1 MRPMPL
7 NRRSFVISSA
17 AATAGLMAARLPAKA
32 ALADKVRVG
41 VIGIGGRGLNNLVE
55 IEPSGGIVAALCDVD
70 DTRAAE
76 ARKKW
81 PNVPFERDFRK
92 LLDRKDLD
100 AILVATPD
108 HTHFPAA
115 VMAMDAGKHV
125 YCEKPLTHTV
135 EEARILR
142 NMAAAKKLQ
151 TQMGTQ
157 IHSGDNYRRVVEII
171 RAGVIGPVKE
181 VHVWCAKSWGGNGQ
195 QPVGE
200 KVPEGLDYELWLG
213 PIQPVPYS
221 KEYVPFN
228 WRKYW
233 AFGGGTLADMGCH
246 FIDLAFWALNLDLP
260 TRVAAE
266 GTPVSPYT
274 AATELTAHWDFAA
287 RGDRPAVKVHWY
299 DGGRKPAVDGMLK
312 WDNGVLFV
320 GEKGMVQADYGRYSF
335 LPKEKFEDVK
345 LPEQT
350 IAKSIGHWKEW
361 LMAIQ
366 GEGKPLCSFDYSAR
380 LTEMVLLGT
389 VAYRAGKAFDWDAN
403 NFQASDP
410 AAQAYLTKTYREGWS
425 EKLSGYKQYL
435 KA

>member
-1 MRPMPL
+1 MQ
-7 NRRSFVISSA
+7 
-17 AATAGLMAARLPAKA
+17 
-32 ALADKVRVG
+32 ALIPKQNSKTV
-41 VIGIGGRGLNNLVE
+41 NLF
-55 IEPSGGIVAALCDVD
+55 
-70 DTRAAE
+70 
-76 ARKKW
+76 K
-81 PNVPFERDFRK
+81 DFRK
-92 LLDRKDLD
+92 LLEDKSID
-100 AILVATPD
+100 AVVISTPD
-108 HTHFPAA
+108 HWHAIPSIMAA
-115 VMAMDAGKHV
+115 RQKKHV

-171 RAGVIGPVKE
+171 QAGVIGPVKE

-200 KVPEGLDYELWLG
+200 KVPEGLDYDLWLG

-260 TRVAAE
+260 TRVSAE

-299 DGGRKPAVDGMLK
+299 DGGRKRDIAYTNSASEVPPLYTPLDLEDSAGTAFETPGRVAVHPWHPSHG
-312 WDNGVLFV
+312 
-320 GEKGMVQADYGRYSF
+320 
-335 LPKEKFEDVK
+335 
-345 LPEQT
+345 
-350 IAKSIGHWKEW
+350 
-361 LMAIQ
+361 
-366 GEGKPLCSFDYSAR
+366 
-380 LTEMVLLGT
+380 
-389 VAYRAGKAFDWDAN
+389 
-403 NFQASDP
+403 
-410 AAQAYLTKTYREGWS
+410 
-425 EKLSGYKQYL
+425 LSR
-435 KA
+435 

>member
-1 MRPMPL
+1 MHPIPF

-17 AATAGLMAARLPAKA
+17 AAGAALLGARRPVSA

-41 VIGIGGRGLNNLVE
+41 VIGIGGRGMGSLVE
-55 IEPSGGIVAALCDVD
+55 IEPSGGSIVALCDVD
-70 DTRAAE
+70 ERRGAE
-76 ARKKW
+76 ARSKW
-81 PNVPFERDFRK
+81 PTVSFEKDFRK
-92 LLDRKDLD
+92 LLDRKDID
-100 AILVATPD
+100 ALLVATPD

-115 VMAMDAGKHV
+115 ALGLDAGKHV

-142 NMAAAKKLQ
+142 NLAAAKGLQ

-171 RAGVIGPVKE
+171 QSGLLGDIKDA
-181 VHVWCAKSWGGNGQ
+181 HVWCSKSWGGNGR
-195 QPVGE
+195 QPAAEV
-200 KVPEGLDYELWLG
+200 VPEGLDYDLWLG
-213 PIQPVPYS
+213 AIQPVPYS

-246 FIDLAFWALNLDLP
+246 FIDLVYWSLNLDLP

-266 GTPVSPYT
+266 GTPVSEFT

-287 RGDRPAVKVHWY
+287 RDGRKPVKLHWY
-299 DGGRKPAVDGMLK
+299 DGGRKPPVEGMLK

-320 GEKGMVQADYGRYSF
+320 GEKGMLQADYGRYAF
-335 LPKEKFEDVK
+335 LPQDKFAGVK
-345 LPEQT
+345 LPEPS
-350 IAKSIGHWKEW
+350 IARSKGHWKEW
-361 LMAIQ
+361 LLAIK
-366 GEGKPLCSFDYSAR
+366 GEGKPLCSFDYSAQ
-380 LTEMVLLGT
+380 LTETVLLGT
-389 VAYRAGKAFDWDAN
+389 VAYRAGTAFNWDAR
-403 NFQASDP
+403 NFQASEP
-410 AAQAYLTKTYREGWS
+410 AAQALIAKTYREGWS
-425 EKLSGYKQYL
+425 EKLSGFKQYL